1 MRDGPGAGATGNQ
14 KIGDPMI
21 RVIVADDHD
30 LVREGIKK
38 ILLTSSEIKI
48 VGEAQDGLSALELL
62 RSHPADVL
70 ILDISLPGISGLDLL
85 QDMKKS
91 FKKTAV
97 LIVSMHAE
105 ERFALRA
112 VRNGASGYLTKEKA
126 GESLIDAVRKLAGGG
141 RYITPALADRL
152 AEEVQHPAHHEPH
165 EALSDREFQVFLL
178 LAAGRS
184 VSSVAEEL
192 HLSVT
197 TVSTYRARIL
207 EKMALASNADMTQYA
222 YSRKL
227 LE

>member
-1 MRDGPGAGATGNQ
+1 
-14 KIGDPMI
+14 MI

-38 ILLTSSEIKI
+38 ILMTSSEIRL
-48 VGEAQDGLSALELL
+48 VGEAQDGPSALELL
-62 RSHPADVL
+62 KSHPADVL

-85 QDMKKS
+85 QDLKKS

-97 LIVSMHAE
+97 LIVSMHPE

-112 VRNGASGYLTKEKA
+112 LRNGASGYLTKDKA
-126 GESLIDAVRKLAGGG
+126 GESLVEAVRKLAGGG

-152 AEEVQHPAHHEPH
+152 AEEVQHPAHHAPH
-165 EALSDREFQVFLL
+165 EGLSDREFQIFLM
-178 LAAGRS
+178 LAAGKS
-184 VSSVAEEL
+184 VSTVAEVL
-192 HLSVT
+192 HLGVT

-207 EKMALASNADMTQYA
+207 EKMSLASNADMTQYA
-222 YSRKL
+222 FSHRL